1 MHLSNYKMAWAMP
14 SSTVKTPLPLRQS
27 ILANPIFHQF
37 LACYRRS
44 DDKPNY
50 YPMWVK
56 YNPFNLDWGHLK
68 KLGIQTINTGK
79 LPPYFTFEQLLNAV
93 GYQIN

>member
-1 MHLSNYKMAWAMP
+1 
-14 SSTVKTPLPLRQS
+14 
-27 ILANPIFHQF
+27 
-37 LACYRRS
+37 
-44 DDKPNY
+44 
-50 YPMWVK
+50 MWVK